1 MARLAVCNSK
11 AVTLVTINSNSCIPC
26 IPIWEDASISFRLS
40 NCWFT
45 SPCMVNKGCTLAIAS
60 CVIPFS
66 SISFLTPSAPILS
79 SLSKATVKSISISSA
94 PITWAIP
101 ASILRLFIFITVP
114 FSERSVKTASYNCT
128 NSTSCNKEVLPTTSA
143 SHW

>member
-1 MARLAVCNSK
+1 M
-11 AVTLVTINSNSCIPC
+11 PC
-26 IPIWEDASISFRLS
+26 IPILDEPSITFRLS
-40 NCWFT
+40 NCWFA

-79 SLSKATVKSISISSA
+79 SLSRATVKSISLSSA

-101 ASILRLFIFITVP
+101 VSILRLFIFITVP
-114 FSERSVKTASYNCT
+114 FNERSVKTASYNCT
-128 NSTSCNKEVLPTTSA
+128 SSTSCNKEGLPTTSA